1 MELTFQKPSIYFR
14 ANPCDLDQYASL
26 FLSLQFFSGNP
37 IVILGIVELVKFL
50 FTIVSLDDYYQSN
63 SHEESHFEMNEIPSH
78 FNIEHSQF
86 ENYSNGQSQF
96 GHQLGNENIHM

>member
-1 MELTFQKPSIYFR
+1 M
-14 ANPCDLDQYASL
+14 
-26 FLSLQFFSGNP
+26 
-37 IVILGIVELVKFL
+37 ILGIVELIKFL